1 MSYGLR
7 PILGGPGGAYNSG
20 GFTEYPI
27 VDGETDDMFTGSFLV
42 QEASGYVTVQAT
54 SPVVGSPTVTGMT
67 IGVAVGFRYID
78 ANGDIKFSQ
87 HYPGGASLTDAYAF
101 VADNPEQRFVVKS
114 DGATVQASMGL
125 NAPVVSSSGSAA
137 DIGQGSTATGLSTN
151 VLDFSAQA
159 ATTGLAL
166 RLLSIPHDGTNET
179 SSTPNVIV
187 KINPAVHQ
195 LIEPLGL

>member
-1 MSYGLR
+1 MAYGLR

-27 VDGETDDMFTGSFLV
+27 ADGETDDMFTGSFIV

-67 IGVAVGFRYID
+67 IGVAVGFRYTD
-78 ANGDIKFSQ
+78 ADKNIKFSQ
-87 HYPGGASLTDAYAF
+87 YYPGGASITDAYAF
-101 VADNPEQRFVVKS
+101 VADNPEQRFLIES
-114 DGATVQASMGL
+114 DGATVQADMGL
-125 NAPVVSSSGSAA
+125 NAAVVSSSGTAS
-137 DIGQGSTATGLSTN
+137 DIGQGSTTTGLSTT
-151 VLDFSAQA
+151 VLDQSSQ
-159 ATTGLAL
+159 ATTTGIAL

-195 LIEPLGL
+195 LLEPLGL